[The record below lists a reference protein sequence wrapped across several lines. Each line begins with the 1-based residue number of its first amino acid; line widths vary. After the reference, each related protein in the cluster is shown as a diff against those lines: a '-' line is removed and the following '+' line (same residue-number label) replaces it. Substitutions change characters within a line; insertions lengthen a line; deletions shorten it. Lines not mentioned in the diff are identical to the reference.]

1 MSELSAEGSAPAQ
14 IAAETLMQDSILE
27 VGNEHHVPESV
38 VQDAIPEILQLQAP
52 AIKSELLTV
61 DSSAAL
67 ENMAAA
73 ASEAVSAAVA
83 ETPEIDTSAQ
93 AINADVVVLVDN
105 AKMKAPSSKSRR
117 HTGVEVP
124 DALRIGDFDDVE
136 SGDMVSSF
144 LKRIIFHH

>member
-61 DSSAAL
+61 DSS
-67 ENMAAA
+67 A